1 MARRKLASEIN
12 VVPYIDVMLVLLI
25 IFMITAPLLTQ
36 GVQVDLPKTNA
47 ETITQDEK
55 TLTLTVDG
63 QGRYYLSVGDTHRPV
78 TEDDIMREVGIVM
91 RNNPGELVLVDADKR
106 VPYQYVAQAMS
117 ILQQAGVPKIGFVTN
132 PADLKPTHQ

>member
-1 MARRKLASEIN
+1 
-12 VVPYIDVMLVLLI
+12 
-25 IFMITAPLLTQ
+25 
-36 GVQVDLPKTNA
+36 PKTNA

>member
-1 MARRKLASEIN
+1 MARRKLSSEIN

-36 GVQVDLPKTNA
+36 GVQVDLPKTTA
-47 ETITQDEK
+47 ETITQTDK

-63 QGRYYLSVGDTHRPV
+63 QGQFFLSVGQTSKPV
-78 TEDDIMREVGIVM
+78 TEDDIVREVGIVM
-91 RNNPGELVLVDADKR
+91 RTNPDETVLIDADKR

-117 ILQQAGVPKIGFVTN
+117 FLQQAGVPKIGFVTN
-132 PADLKPTHQ
+132 PVDIKPSHK